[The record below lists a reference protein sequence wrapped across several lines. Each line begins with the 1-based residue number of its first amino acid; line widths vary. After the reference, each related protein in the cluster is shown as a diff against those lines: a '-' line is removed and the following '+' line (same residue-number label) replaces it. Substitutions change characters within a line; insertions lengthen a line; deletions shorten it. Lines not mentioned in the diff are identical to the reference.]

1 MKHVTRISIAGLV
14 SLGLTLCAS
23 AQDPV
28 VGPQLRMSVDNLSK
42 CGNETSASASA
53 DGLEVIGGF
62 NDYRTDGTIKSS
74 FGVTSDGGATWAQ
87 VLVRPPAAQQS
98 SVEGDPMACYDA
110 RTNTLFAGGMSFA
123 NNGGIYIAKKTPG
136 SNTFGAPVMAR
147 TFGGIDKG
155 WMCAGPIPGNANTTR
170 LYIAYNEGVIWSD
183 NLGSSWTA
191 PKSLGSGIGFL
202 PRIGPNGEL
211 YVTYWDL
218 SFGVMFRRSLDG
230 GSTWSAPQTAAT
242 RLDQWG
248 IANGRVPGNFRTPQ
262 LHTMAVNP
270 VNGTI
275 SIVYFDTTN
284 TVGANKNL
292 DLYLVKSTNQ
302 GVNWSAPV
310 RLPHRP
316 LATVGDMIFPWVEY
330 TREGRLNVLTFDSSY
345 TNQND
350 GIAHGFWDQ
359 IYTYSDDDG
368 ATWSNKFRLT
378 PASFDSYNDGRGT
391 TVSFLGDYSG
401 LAYAD
406 QQVYP
411 VYLDTT
417 TAQAEVYTNKIY
429 NPIEIPSS
437 LTMFRGTLVS
447 GGRTSLFL
455 HEGASAVGKKGI
467 VANASEPPIQFE
479 TAYTDVPANPSSF
492 KVHVWASVNTVGL
505 EQRILLRNK
514 TTGQWDQVDAR
525 PATTSLSNTSVTVAN
540 PADYIDGTTVK
551 ARLAY
556 KQTGVVATNAWQAT
570 VDQDV
575 LLVTP

>member
-1 MKHVTRISIAGLV
+1 MTTTSRLAIVGLA
-14 SLGLTLCAS
+14 SLGLALNAL

-28 VGPQLRMSVDNLSK
+28 VGPQLRMSVDNLSRS
-42 CGNETSASASA
+42 GNETSGSASA
-53 DGLEVIGGF
+53 NGLEIIGGF
-62 NDYRTDGTIKSS
+62 NDYRTDGSIKSS
-74 FGVTSDGGATWAQ
+74 FGVSSDGGASWAH

-110 RTNTLFAGGMSFA
+110 RTGTLFAGAMSFA
-123 NNGGIYIAKKTPG
+123 GNGGIYVAKKTPG
-136 SNTFGAPVMAR
+136 SNTFGASVMAR
-147 TFGGIDKG
+147 TFSGVDKG

-170 LYIAYNEGVIWSD
+170 LYIAYNEGIVWSD
-183 NLGSSWTA
+183 NLGSTWTA

-211 YVTYWDL
+211 YVTYWDFG
-218 SFGVMFRRSLDG
+218 FGVMFRRSMDG
-230 GSTWSAPQTAAT
+230 GATWSAAQTAAT
-242 RLDQWG
+242 RMDQWG

-270 VNGTI
+270 VNGAI

-284 TVGANKNL
+284 TLGTNKNL
-292 DLYLVKSTNQ
+292 DLYLVRSTNQ
-302 GVNWSAPV
+302 GSTWSAPI
-310 RLPHRP
+310 RLPYRP
-316 LATVGDMIFPWVEY
+316 LTTVGDMIFPWAEY
-330 TREGRLNVLTFDSSY
+330 TREGRLNILSFDSSY
-345 TNQND
+345 TTQND

-359 IYTYSDDDG
+359 IYVYSDDDG

-391 TVSFLGDYSG
+391 TTSFMGDYSG
-401 LAYAD
+401 LGFSD

-417 TAQAEVYTNKIY
+417 TAQAEVYTNTVY
-429 NPIEIPSS
+429 NPIEIPSA
-437 LTMFRGTLVS
+437 LTMFRGSLVS

-455 HEGASAVGKKGI
+455 HEGTSAVGKKGI
-467 VANASEPPIQFE
+467 VANASEAPIQFE
-479 TAYTDVPANPSSF
+479 TTYSDVPANPSSL

-505 EQRILLRNK
+505 EQRILLLNK
-514 TTGQWDQVDAR
+514 NTGQWDQVDAR
-525 PATTSLSNTSVTVAN
+525 PATTSPSNASVTVAN
-540 PADYIDGTTVK
+540 PSDYVNGTVVK

-556 KQTGVVATNAWQAT
+556 KQVGVVATNAWTAT

-575 LLVTP
+575 LLAMP